1 MPKSAARIAACL
13 VFAGIAGAQN
23 PANSLNPSVQKLVES
38 VSEQRIGSILAK
50 LESFGTRHV
59 MSAQDDPSRGIGA
72 AMRWIHDEL
81 QSYSPRLQVSYQP
94 FKVRK
99 AGAYAH
105 DADLANVIAV
115 LPGTTSPETSIL
127 VSAHYD
133 SVNGATRPVPNPTE
147 QAAALI
153 RGGMAEDEARRYVE
167 RFPAT
172 AGTTDAEAT
181 AAQKVAPG
189 VSDDASGTAIVLEL
203 ARVLSQYRFRKTL
216 VFVAFS
222 AEEGSHAGKPAG

>member
-1 MPKSAARIAACL
+1 MPKSAVKIAACL
-13 VFAGIAGAQN
+13 VFAGIAGAQY
-23 PANSLNPSVQKLVES
+23 PANSRNPSVQKIVES
-38 VSEQRIGSILAK
+38 VSEQRIRSILAK

-81 QSYSPRLQVSYQP
+81 QSYSPRLQVTYQP

-115 LPGTTSPETSIL
+115 LPGTTNPEISIL

-133 SVNGATRPVPNPTE
+133 SVNGAVRPVPNPAE

-167 RFPAT
+167 LFPASV
-172 AGTTDAEAT
+172 GTDRRAH
-181 AAQKVAPG
+181 V
-189 VSDDASGTAIVLEL
+189 
-203 ARVLSQYRFRKTL
+203 
-216 VFVAFS
+216 
-222 AEEGSHAGKPAG
+222 